1 MECPSCGAE
10 VRDPEAV
17 FCARCG
23 ASLEAAR
30 PAGDD
35 ATTPS
40 PAPGD
45 DATTS
50 LPPPGDPADDATT
63 SVPPPGDTPAPSP
76 PQAGDEPAAG
86 PTTAHPTTEHP
97 TAAPPAG
104 HGYDPGPPPAPRPT
118 NTQGPP
124 GEAAPTG
131 PYWETARQVEPH
143 GPDAPLG
150 PDTGAQP
157 GPPPQGGTT
166 LSGASVPVRDFALAL
181 QRAFVSGGWTH
192 ALGAAAI
199 GFLTLMGAG
208 ALIVGAI
215 ALGAAEGGG
224 LGPNINALDVLSL
237 AVIFGLSV
245 MGVNLAIDFEGGLDV
260 GGAEFSMVW
269 LGALLVVGYALIWAT
284 ARAVALR
291 PPQTAR
297 AQMVQGAKIAV
308 PFALSC
314 LLAALLFKLTE
325 DGSTFS
331 ASAPQAFTFGL
342 FWGALFGGLG
352 GLRSAGSLQRMWGRG
367 LDLLKTKRRWLYEG
381 VAAGGIML
389 GTTALAA
396 AAAFLVIIIVGLAR
410 DETFDGLT
418 VRGVITA
425 LVLLLLTLPN
435 VLSVLAS
442 VALGAPLASGL
453 SRGESLSIIG
463 LGGTSPGAPSLLLL
477 LVPLLSC
484 LLGGFSAYRHSIDRA
499 RALGVL
505 STAALTYSGALALL
519 SLVNHVTFDSGF
531 ALVDRAGNVSTNS
544 FAVLMLG
551 LIWAGA
557 AGGAGWKLAELQEPN
572 TPASRGPRS
581 DDEPE
586 HGYAPPGFRQPGDAP
601 VQRDPP
607 PRQ

>member
-35 ATTPS
+35 ATTSS
-40 PAPGD
+40 PAPGDPAGD

-50 LPPPGDPADDATT
+50 LPQ
-63 SVPPPGDTPAPSP
+63 PGDTPASSP

-86 PTTAHPTTEHP
+86 PTLAPPTTEHPTTEHP
-97 TAAPPAG
+97 TAAPPVG
-104 HGYDPGPPPAPRPT
+104 HSYDPGPPPAPRPT
-118 NTQGPP
+118 NPQGPP
-124 GEAAPTG
+124 SEAAPTG

-143 GPDAPLG
+143 SPDAPLG
-150 PDTGAQP
+150 PDTAAQP

-166 LSGASVPVRDFALAL
+166 PSEASVPVRDFALAL
-181 QRAFVSGGWTH
+181 QRSFVSGGWTH

-237 AVIFGLSV
+237 VVIFGLSV

-269 LGALLVVGYALIWAT
+269 LGALLVVGYALVWAT
-284 ARAVALR
+284 ARAVTLR

-297 AQMVQGAKIAV
+297 AQMAQGAKIAV

-314 LLAALLFKLTE
+314 LVAALLFKLTE

-331 ASAPQAFTFGL
+331 ASAPQALTFGL

-410 DETFDGLT
+410 DETFDELT
-418 VRGVITA
+418 VRGVIAA

-453 SRGESLSIIG
+453 SGGESLSIIG

-499 RALGVL
+499 RALGML
-505 STAALTYSGALALL
+505 STAALTYAGALALL

-531 ALVDRAGNVSTNS
+531 ALVDRAGNVSTNF

-557 AGGAGWKLAELQEPN
+557 AGAAGWKLAELQEPN

-586 HGYAPPGFRQPGDAP
+586 HGYAPPGYRQPGDAP
-601 VQRDPP
+601 VQRDLP